1 MNRNAVLTAL
11 QTAVLDGDQHET
23 GRLVQ
28 VALADGSPPEKILS
42 EGLIPGMQR
51 LGELFKDGHAFL
63 PEILISVRAMSRGL
77 DELRPHLSGAA
88 TPDNGTVVLGT
99 VEGDMHDIGKRLV
112 GMLLEGNGFAVVDLG
127 VDVSAEAFT
136 EAAREHSADVVAL
149 SALLT
154 TTTPQ
159 FRTVVEALSVAG
171 LGETVKVMVGGAP
184 VTQALA
190 ADVGADGF
198 APDCV
203 TAVEEATRLV
213 ADRRGT

>member
-1 MNRNAVLTAL
+1 MNDVSRAL
-11 QTAVLDGDQHET
+11 QAAVRDGDQHET

-28 VALADGSPPEKILS
+28 VAIADGVPPAEILS
-42 EGLIPGMQR
+42 EGLIPGMQQ
-51 LGELFKDGHAFL
+51 LGELFKDGQAFL
-63 PEILISVRAMSRGL
+63 PEILISARAMSRGL
-77 DELRPHLSGAA
+77 EELRPHLTGVA
-88 TPDNGTVVLGT
+88 TPDRGTVVLGT

-112 GMLLEGNGFAVVDLG
+112 GMLLEGNGFTVVDLG
-127 VDVSAEAFT
+127 VDVGAADFAEA
-136 EAAREHSADVVAL
+136 AGEHAADVVAL

-159 FRTVVEALSVAG
+159 FAKVVAAISAAG

-184 VTQALA
+184 VTEALA
-190 ADVGADGF
+190 TEVGADGF

-213 ADRRGT
+213 AERRGR

>member
-1 MNRNAVLTAL
+1 MNDVSSAL
-11 QTAVLDGDQHET
+11 QAAVRDGDQHET

-28 VALADGSPPEKILS
+28 VALADGLPPAAILS
-42 EGLIPGMQR
+42 EGLIPGMQL
-51 LGELFKDGHAFL
+51 LGDLFKDGQAFL
-63 PEILISVRAMSRGL
+63 PEILISARAMSRGL
-77 DELRPHLSGAA
+77 EELRPHLAGVAI
-88 TPDNGTVVLGT
+88 PDRGTIVLGT

-112 GMLLEGNGFAVVDLG
+112 GMLLGGNGFTVVDLG
-127 VDVSAEAFT
+127 VDVSAADFA
-136 EAAREHSADVVAL
+136 EAARDHAADVVGL

-159 FRTVVEALSVAG
+159 FVKVVEAISAAG

-184 VTQALA
+184 VTEALA
-190 ADVGADGF
+190 AEVGADGF

-213 ADRRGT
+213 ADRRAT

>member
-1 MNRNAVLTAL
+1 MNGNDVSTAL
-11 QTAVLDGDQHET
+11 QTAVLEGDQHET
-23 GRLVQ
+23 GRLVR
-28 VALADGSPPEKILS
+28 VALAAGSPPEEILS

-63 PEILISVRAMSRGL
+63 PEILISVRAMSHGL
-77 DELRPHLSGAA
+77 DELRPHLTGAA
-88 TPDNGTVVLGT
+88 ASDKGTIVLGT

-112 GMLLEGNGFAVVDLG
+112 GMLLAGNGFAVVDLG
-127 VDVSAEAFT
+127 VDVSAEAFA

-171 LGETVKVMVGGAP
+171 LGETVKVLVGGAP

-190 ADVGADGF
+190 AEVGADGF

-203 TAVEEATRLV
+203 TAVDEAARLV
-213 ADRRGT
+213 ALRRST